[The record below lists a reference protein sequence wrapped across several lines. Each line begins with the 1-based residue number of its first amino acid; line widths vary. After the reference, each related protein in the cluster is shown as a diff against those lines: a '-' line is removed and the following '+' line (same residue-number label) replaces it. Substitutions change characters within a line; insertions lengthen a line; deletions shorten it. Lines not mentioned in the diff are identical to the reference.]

1 MNRVLN
7 KEALWFN
14 IWVEG
19 QGSLRQSIKYKQ
31 YIFSEKKKQWEAK
44 VKKKRKKETD
54 STWNHNWFFPV
65 RAIPIKLSCYHCG
78 VDSVV
83 YSLKSREWY
92 HRKTVTSKRNCMSVL
107 MNSENRPESNHEG

>member
-1 MNRVLN
+1 M
-7 KEALWFN
+7 K
-14 IWVEG
+14 
-19 QGSLRQSIKYKQ
+19 
-31 YIFSEKKKQWEAK
+31 KKKQWEAK

-78 VDSVV
+78 VDSIV
-83 YSLKSREWY
+83 YSLKSKGWFY
-92 HRKTVTSKRNCMSVL
+92 RKTVTSKRNCMSVL